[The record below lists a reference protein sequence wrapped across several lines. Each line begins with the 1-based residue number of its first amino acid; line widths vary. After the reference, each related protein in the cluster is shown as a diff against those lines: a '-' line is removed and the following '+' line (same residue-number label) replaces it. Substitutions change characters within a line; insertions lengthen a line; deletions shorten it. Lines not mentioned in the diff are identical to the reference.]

1 MIEAQARRL
10 AEMASDEDQRI
21 ERQVAQKEADDENKR
36 LAKEEAKRR
45 WEEDIQKSRVQQIQ
59 RKQAEREREKA
70 EDAETAKFLQEWCK
84 VLDRQEQEEVE
95 LKNQANRKLSLEHR
109 KMVEIARR
117 KQESDKSMEGEVS
130 LKAKRAIEA
139 DTIEFHSYAENCIR
153 DYAAEGKNVIPLIKE
168 LREFRKRVLE

>member
-45 WEEDIQKSRVQQIQ
+45 WEQDIQKSRVQQIQ
-59 RKQAEREREKA
+59 RKQNEREREKA
-70 EDAETAKFLQEWCK
+70 EDAETAKFLHEWCK

-95 LKNQANRKLSLEHR
+95 LKNQANRKLSLEH
-109 KMVEIARR
+109 KKSVEIARR
-117 KQESDKSMEGEVS
+117 RVEADKAQEAEVA
-130 LKAKRAIEA
+130 LKA
-139 DTIEFHSYAENCIR
+139 
-153 DYAAEGKNVIPLIKE
+153 
-168 LREFRKRVLE
+168 